1 MALLA
6 VYAYD
11 FYKHKQHE
19 DLKGAILLI
28 VINIILGL
36 GGTVSLMGHFSGA
49 LAGGIFAWYM
59 HKHAHKHFGF
69 MR

>member
-11 FYKHKQHE
+11 FYKNKQYE
-19 DLKGAILLI
+19 DLKGAILLLA
-28 VINIILGL
+28 INIILGL

-49 LAGGIFAWYM
+49 LAGAIYAWYT
-59 HKHAHKHFGF
+59 HKHAHKHF
-69 MR
+69 